1 MSVALWLTT
10 HSPRRFDELL
20 LPQNLRDALF
30 SASMEGDP
38 PHLLIS
44 GPTGSGKTTA
54 WKLVARQV
62 LGPGW
67 EATHHVMQA
76 RDLAGSSGAMGKFE
90 DFLKGG
96 SDSSSTLAN
105 RTSLDA
111 FDRSLWETKSSDP
124 PPSGEE
130 INLEDGRVPIS
141 RLIIIEDADHLGMK
155 RQAYLR
161 RMMEKSGK
169 TSRFILVAKSPSRI
183 IDALRSRTRSIR
195 LPSPSLEQ
203 IENLLREIVSKEN
216 AKVSDGVF
224 GDIAHI
230 SNGDL
235 RKAIFTLDLLV
246 HRGLAQDREAVVR
259 LVNSVTL
266 QAGRHMV
273 ELAIRGRV
281 NEWKNEQVGNRRK
294 RIPAGALRELDNMLR
309 EHALEGSDI
318 VNQVHMAVMNGRLS
332 IPDSMRQELLDALAL
347 TEVEMIGTQNPRIHL
362 QDLLHRYGTIGQSY
376 GLSIG

>member
-1 MSVALWLTT
+1 M
-10 HSPRRFDELL
+10 
-20 LPQNLRDALF
+20 
-30 SASMEGDP
+30 
-38 PHLLIS
+38 LIS
-44 GPTGSGKTTA
+44 GPTGCGKTTA

-67 EATHHVMQA
+67 EATHHVLQA
-76 RDLAGSSGAMGKFE
+76 RDLAGSLGAMSKFE

-96 SDSSSTLAN
+96 STSSSTLAN

-130 INLEDGRVPIS
+130 IDLQDGRIPIS

-161 RMMEKSGK
+161 RMMEKSGQ
-169 TSRFILVAKSPSRI
+169 TSRFILVARSPSRI

-195 LPSPSLEQ
+195 LPSPTSEQ
-203 IENLLREIVSKEN
+203 IESLLREIVSKEN

-281 NEWKNEQVGNRRK
+281 NEWNSEQAGNRNK
-294 RIPAGALRELDNMLR
+294 RTPAGALRELDNMLR

-318 VNQVHMAVMNGRLS
+318 INQVHMAVMSGRLS
-332 IPDSMRQELLDALAL
+332 IPDSMRQELLDVLAL

-362 QDLLHRYGTIGQSY
+362 QHLLHRYGTIGQSY

>member
-1 MSVALWLTT
+1 MTLWLTA
-10 HSPRRFDELL
+10 HAPRRFEDLL
-20 LPQNLRDALF
+20 LPEQIRTALIT
-30 SASMEGDP
+30 ASMEGDP

-67 EATHHVMQA
+67 KATHHVLQA

-90 DFLKGG
+90 DFLKDGAN
-96 SDSSSTLAN
+96 SSSSLAN

-111 FDRSLWETKSSDP
+111 FDRSLWAPNSDDP
-124 PPSGEE
+124 PPGGSE
-130 INLEDGRVPIS
+130 IDIEDGRIPIS

-169 TSRFILVAKSPSRI
+169 TSRFILVARSPSRI
-183 IDALRSRTRSIR
+183 IDALRSRTRTIR
-195 LPSPSLEQ
+195 LPSVPLEE
-203 IENLLREIVSKEN
+203 IEKLLRIIATKEN
-216 AKVSDGVF
+216 SIVSDGVF

-259 LVNSVTL
+259 LVNVVTL

-281 NEWKNEQVGNRRK
+281 NEWKMEKSGNRRQ
-294 RIPAGALRELDNMLR
+294 RTPTGALRELDRMLR

-332 IPDSMRQELLDALAL
+332 IPEEMRQELLDALAL
-347 TEVEMIGTQNPRIHL
+347 TEVEMLESQNPRIHL
-362 QDLLHRYGTIGQSY
+362 QDLLHRYGTIGRSY
-376 GLSIG
+376 GLSVG

>member
-1 MSVALWLTT
+1 MTLWLTA
-10 HSPRRFDELL
+10 HAPRRFDDLL
-20 LPQNLRDALF
+20 LPKHLREALF

-44 GPTGSGKTTA
+44 GPTGCGKTAA
-54 WKLVARQV
+54 WKLIARQV

-67 EATHHVMQA
+67 KATHHVLQA
-76 RDLAGSSGAMGKFE
+76 RDIAGSSGAMGKFE

-96 SDSSSTLAN
+96 SESSSALAN

-111 FDRSLWETKSSDP
+111 FDRTLWSPTSTDP
-124 PPSGEE
+124 PPAGEE
-130 INLEDGRVPIS
+130 INLQDGRIPIS

-169 TSRFILVAKSPSRI
+169 TSRFILVARSPSRI

-195 LPSPSLEQ
+195 FPSPSLED
-203 IENLLREIVSKEN
+203 IEQLLREIVSKEN

-246 HRGLAQDREAVVR
+246 HKGLAEDREAVVR
-259 LVNSVTL
+259 LVNVVTL

-281 NEWKNEQVGNRRK
+281 NEWATEQVGNRRK
-294 RIPAGALRELDNMLR
+294 RTPTGALRELDSMLR

-318 VNQVHMAVMNGRLS
+318 VNQVHMAVMNRRLS

-347 TEVEMIGTQNPRIHL
+347 TEVEMIGTQNPRIYL
-362 QDLLHRYGTIGQSY
+362 QDLLHRYGAIGRSY

>member
-1 MSVALWLTT
+1 MTLWLTA
-10 HSPRRFDELL
+10 HAPRRFDDLL
-20 LPQNLRDALF
+20 LPKHLREALF

-44 GPTGSGKTTA
+44 GPTGCGKTAA
-54 WKLVARQV
+54 WKLIARQV

-67 EATHHVMQA
+67 KATHHVLQA
-76 RDLAGSSGAMGKFE
+76 RDIAGSSGAMGKFE

-96 SDSSSTLAN
+96 SESSSALAN

-111 FDRSLWETKSSDP
+111 FDRTLWSSTTTDP
-124 PPSGEE
+124 PPAGEE
-130 INLEDGRVPIS
+130 INLQDGRIPIS

-169 TSRFILVAKSPSRI
+169 TSRFILVARSPSRI

-195 LPSPSLEQ
+195 FPSPSLED
-203 IENLLREIVSKEN
+203 IEQLLREIVSKEN

-246 HRGLAQDREAVVR
+246 HKGLAQDREAVVR
-259 LVNSVTL
+259 LVNVVTL

-281 NEWKNEQVGNRRK
+281 NEWATEQVGNRRK
-294 RIPAGALRELDNMLR
+294 RTPAGALRELDSMLR

-318 VNQVHMAVMNGRLS
+318 VNQVHMAVMNRRLS

-347 TEVEMIGTQNPRIHL
+347 TEVEMIGTQNPRIYL
-362 QDLLHRYGTIGQSY
+362 QDLLHRYGAIGRSY

>member
-1 MSVALWLTT
+1 VTLWLTA
-10 HSPRRFDELL
+10 HAPRRFEDLL
-20 LPQNLRDALF
+20 LPEQIRIALF

-44 GPTGSGKTTA
+44 GPAGSGKTTA
-54 WKLVARQV
+54 WKLIARQV

-67 EATHHVMQA
+67 KATHHVLQA
-76 RDLAGSSGAMGKFE
+76 RDIAGSSGAMGKFE
-90 DFLKGG
+90 DFLRDG
-96 SDSSSTLAN
+96 SNSSSSLAN

-111 FDRSLWETKSSDP
+111 FDRSLWSSSSDDP
-124 PPSGEE
+124 PPGGSE
-130 INLEDGRVPIS
+130 IDLEDGRIPIS
-141 RLIIIEDADHLGMK
+141 RIIIIEDADHLGMK

-169 TSRFILVAKSPSRI
+169 TSRFILVARSPSRI

-195 LPSPSLEQ
+195 FPSVPSDK
-203 IENLLREIVSKEN
+203 IEKLLRKIAQEEKTT
-216 AKVSDGVF
+216 VSDGVF

-246 HRGLAQDREAVVR
+246 HRGLAHDREAVVR
-259 LVNSVTL
+259 LVNAVTL
-266 QAGRHMV
+266 QAGRQMV

-281 NEWKNEQVGNRRK
+281 NEWKMEKIGNRRQ
-294 RIPAGALRELDNMLR
+294 RTPSGALRELDRMLR

-318 VNQVHMAVMNGRLS
+318 VNQVHMAVMSGRLS
-332 IPDSMRQELLDALAL
+332 IPEIMRQELLDVLAL

-362 QDLLHRYGTIGQSY
+362 HDLLHQYGAIGRSY
-376 GLSIG
+376 GLSVG